1 MIAWI
6 YRRWVAVA
14 LVLGVALLGLEP
26 FVAARM
32 GWNLFIVLV
41 YLQTPIYM
49 LHQVEE
55 HTGDRFR
62 ASINREVFGGVEAL
76 TPLTV
81 LWVNIPGVWGITAVS
96 LCLAVF
102 CAAGWGLIGVYL
114 VAVNAAIHVGS
125 ALRLRRYNPGLW
137 TATFLFVP
145 LSVLTFW
152 KSTATMATWVHHL
165 AGFAVAA
172 AMHGFLIV
180 HTGRRAAQLQ
190 HGAAQQRPAT

>member
-1 MIAWI
+1 
-6 YRRWVAVA
+6 VAVA

>member
-1 MIAWI
+1 MIAWF

-14 LVLGVALLGLEP
+14 LALGVALLALAP
-26 FVAARM
+26 FVATRM
-32 GWNLFIVLV
+32 EWNFFIVLV

-62 ASINREVFGGVEAL
+62 ASINQEVFGGVEAL

-81 LWVNIPGVWGITAVS
+81 LWVNIPGVWGITAAS
-96 LCLAVF
+96 LGLAVF

-114 VAVNAAIHVGS
+114 IAVNAAIHLGF

-152 KSTATMATWVHHL
+152 KSGAATATWVHHVV
-165 AGFAVAA
+165 GFAVAA

-180 HTGRRAAQLQ
+180 HTGRRAAQLRRVA
-190 HGAAQQRPAT
+190 GQQRPAT